1 MSTKRKSTQWSKN
14 EIKDIV
20 RTVKEHGTVEGY
32 KIAAAKYGVTT
43 NAISCKYSRTIKGE
57 SMKRPKNNTTKV
69 PFVKQVRLSK
79 TNPKDMLGIPVFKPK
94 AKNEIAFDIKDFR
107 IDLKTKKLIITF

>member
-1 MSTKRKSTQWSKN
+1 MSTKRKSTQWSKS

-20 RTVKEHGTVEGY
+20 KTVKTHGTIEGY

-43 NAISCKYSRTIKGE
+43 NAIACKHNRTIKGE
-57 SMKRPKNNTTKV
+57 SMKRTKNNTTKV
-69 PFVKQVRLSK
+69 PFVKQVPLAK
-79 TNPKDMLGIPVFKPK
+79 TNPKDMLGVPVFKSK
-94 AKNEIAFDIKDFR
+94 AKNEIAFDIKDFK